1 METNKFAHA
10 APDVIKLRDPDGSTF
25 NKHERIYRD
34 GIELDKGTVITEQWL
49 QKNEELLSDCWN
61 IYTVYPDI
69 YLDLIK
75 PVDSNFNL
83 FPYQRM
89 FLRVC
94 MRYTHIYITAARATS
109 KTFLSILAKYLQCV
123 FLPGHVGSIVAPNKS
138 QAAKITKQKIQEIW
152 RIWPLL
158 KNELELYN
166 GEPHANFG
174 KDYTELYFKNGSKL
188 SVVGALDSDRGI
200 RTHATL
206 IDEARNQDGDAIA
219 EIILPQMNVSR
230 RTANGLVNNKEVINT
245 QVIYA
250 TSAGMKS
257 SFAYEALLDYFE
269 ESILNPSRAFTMG
282 LDYRI
287 PMMHGLI
294 DAAHVKNLKMSPS
307 YNEQTFASEYMG
319 TWLGGSEESWFD
331 FEKISKYR
339 KIKNPE
345 WFQKFRGDANIFYLI
360 SVDVG
365 RLSDQTVACIW
376 RINIR
381 DNKYYST
388 LVNIFVLGRQAE
400 TKTFVQQSIDLKRLI
415 EQFNP
420 REVVID
426 CNGLGIGLADEMIRT
441 QTDEIGNTYPAYG
454 FFNNEDY
461 KKIQPKDAACILYS
475 MKANG
480 PLNSKIHSNAYTRL
494 NSGMIRFLITEQEA
508 RSALLATKVGAKMSF
523 EKRVKRLMPHELTTK
538 LFEEMANLRLKRSGM
553 DIVLEQINSR
563 FPKDK
568 YSAFAYG
575 QWRIKELEEEAYQ
588 KQKRR
593 SIIGGRKLVFFSGGV

>member
-1 METNKFAHA
+1 MNEKFKNA
-10 APDVIKLRDPDGSTF
+10 APEVIQLKDPDDIVF
-25 NKHERIYRD
+25 NKREKIYRD
-34 GIELDKGTVITEQWL
+34 GIELEKGTVITEPWL
-49 QKNEELLSDCWN
+49 EKNEELLTDCWN
-61 IYTVYPDI
+61 IFMVYPDV
-69 YLDLIK
+69 YLDMIL
-75 PVDSNFNL
+75 PSESNFNL
-83 FPYQRM
+83 FFYQRIY
-89 FLRVC
+89 LRVC
-94 MRYTHIYITAARATS
+94 MRYTHIFITASRATS

-123 FLPGHVGSIVAPNKS
+123 FLPGHVGSIVAPNKT
-138 QAAKITKQKIQEIW
+138 QASKITKQKIQEIW

-158 KNELELYN
+158 KNELEIYN

-174 KDYTELYFKNGSKL
+174 KDYVELFFKNGSKL

-206 IDEARNQDGDAIA
+206 IDEARDQDGDAIA

-230 RTANGLVNNKEVINT
+230 RTSTGLVNVKEAINT

-250 TSAGMKS
+250 TSAGIKS

-269 ESILNPSRAFTMG
+269 ESIIDPHRAFTMG

-287 PMMHGLI
+287 PMQHGLI

-319 TWLGGSEESWFD
+319 VWAGGSEESWFN

-345 WFQKFRGDANIFYLI
+345 WKQKFREDPTTFYLI

-376 RINIR
+376 RVNIR
-381 DNKYYST
+381 DNTYYST
-388 LVNIFVLGRQAE
+388 MVNIFVLGRQAE
-400 TKTFVQQSIDLKRLI
+400 TKTFMQQAIDLKKLI
-415 EQFNP
+415 DDFQP

-454 FFNNEDY
+454 FFNNDDY

-475 MKANG
+475 IKANG
-480 PLNSKIHSNAYTRL
+480 PLNTKIHSNVYARL
-494 NSGMIRFLITEQEA
+494 NSGMVRFLITEQEA
-508 RSALLATKVGAKMSF
+508 RSELLATKIGMKMPF

-538 LFEEMANLRLKRSGM
+538 LFEEMANLRLKRNGL

-568 YSAFAYG
+568 YSALAYG
-575 QWRIKELEEEAYQ
+575 LWRIKELEEENYQ
-588 KQKRR
+588 KRKRR
-593 SIIGGRKLVFFSGGV
+593 GLAGQRKLTFYTEGA